1 MNRAESPARRARTKK
16 PRSGTPERGFS
27 DVRVL
32 LAVAFLEAI
41 DTATGIE
48 HLVLAGVEGV

>member
-1 MNRAESPARRARTKK
+1 MNRSGLRARRARTKK

-27 DVRVL
+27 DVLVL

-41 DTATGIE
+41 DTATGVE